1 MTTMK
6 TAPEPFSGH
15 GGAVR
20 AIAVFPDGRRVVT
33 GGDDRMIRIWDLRTG
48 QLLAHHTEHE
58 DEVLAVAVTGDGRV
72 VSCGLTAMVV
82 WDSAND
88 VRVSY
93 TPHGARITEI
103 AISPG
108 GDVVAAIHLDGSIHR
123 LGGGAGWPSRHRR
136 VESIAVTANG
146 QVITAGAG
154 PLVHVVDRSG
164 AELDML
170 DGRAAATV
178 TVARTVAGSTDGRR
192 VAFASPEAVWC
203 WDRKGPSSR
212 PVRLTGSHDAITMV
226 VTPDGK
232 QVVAGGHGGDIRA
245 WNPDQ
250 GPAEPISMP
259 GRGSPVRSLA
269 VTPDCRQLISG
280 AEDGTIRVWDLGT
293 GGTVF
298 PGRKPRPQP
307 AIASDRES
315 ALDLLGFAGDVDSM
329 AALITDRETRPP
341 LAIALLGRWGS
352 GKSSFMRQL
361 QERVALLTEQGRRN
375 PARSVFATAVRQVR
389 FDAWHYNDDQLWV
402 GMVEH
407 LFAALAEPAPPD
419 TEAVRAERDAL
430 REDLRDLEDLADP
443 NTTGTRRLRARFRLW
458 LGRFARWRG
467 RVVLSGVAVALLGT
481 ATGLTWS
488 LWGDAVV
495 TWVSGALTAVAASP
509 IVDRVIAAWRSVR
522 GVTGRRADGLEQA
535 VRTTRMRLAQFDAAQ
550 RLALAIEETRSGGYD
565 QYRGLLGRVH
575 TDLRRLSDS
584 ASEAFAEWD
593 RAGSSGVPPLE
604 RVILYID
611 DLDRC
616 SPRKVVDVLAA
627 VHLLLAL
634 PFFVVV
640 VAVDPRWLRRCLEQY
655 HSELFGGPV
664 DGLGGATPLDYLD
677 KIFQV
682 VFALRPMG
690 SGATR
695 LVEALVP
702 TETGP
707 WRGPGQQEPPTS
719 GGDGSTGHI
728 APGDAPPEA
737 VGSQPSSPV
746 AQPERLRLRV
756 DEQRFIQRMC
766 TLLETPRAV
775 KRFVNLYRLVRAGVV
790 DDDDFIGADGTGPY
804 QAVLVLLAVLVS
816 APDAGRDLI
825 TVLYAADP
833 AGGFAALVNELAS
846 AARKPRDL
854 WPRLLVVLR
863 DGEPTHDR
871 VATYCDWAGTIARF
885 SFETWDLTK
894 AR

>member
-1 MTTMK
+1 MN

-20 AIAVFPDGRRVVT
+20 AIAVFPDGRRIVT

-48 QLLAHHTEHE
+48 TLLAHHTEHE
-58 DEVLAVAVTGDGRV
+58 DEVLAVAATGDGRV
-72 VSCGLTAMVV
+72 VSCGRTAMVV
-82 WDSAND
+82 WDSAKR
-88 VRVSY
+88 VRVSR
-93 TPHGARITEI
+93 TPHGARVTEV

-108 GDVVAAIHLDGSIHR
+108 GDVVAAIDLDGSIHR
-123 LGGGAGWPSRHRR
+123 PGGGVGWPSRHRR
-136 VESIAVTANG
+136 VDSIAVTANG

-164 AELDML
+164 TELDRL
-170 DGRAAATV
+170 DGRATV
-178 TVARTVAGSTDGRR
+178 TVAGTVAGSTDGRR
-192 VAFASPEAVWC
+192 VAFATPEAVWC
-203 WDRKGPSSR
+203 WDRKRSPSR
-212 PVRLTGSHDAITMV
+212 PVRLTGSHDAVTMV

-232 QVVAGGHGGDIRA
+232 QVVAGGFGGDIRA
-245 WNPDQ
+245 WDPDQ
-250 GPAEPISMP
+250 RPAEPISMP

-269 VTPDCRQLISG
+269 VTPDCRQLVSG

-293 GGTVF
+293 GGEVF
-298 PGRKPRPQP
+298 PGRKARPQP

-315 ALDLLGFAGDVDSM
+315 ALDLLGFTGDVDSM

-407 LFAALAEPAPPD
+407 LFAALAEPGPPD

-443 NTTGTRRLRARFRLW
+443 NTPGTRRLRARLRLW
-458 LGRFARWRG
+458 LARLARWRG
-467 RVVLSGVAVALLGT
+467 RVLLSGVAVALLGT
-481 ATGLTWS
+481 ATGLTWG

-495 TWVSGALTAVAASP
+495 TWVAGTLTAVAASP

-522 GVTGRRADGLEQA
+522 GVTGRRADDLEQA
-535 VRTTRMRLAQFDAAQ
+535 VRTTRMRLARFDAAQ
-550 RLALAIEETRSGGYD
+550 RLALAVEEARSGGYD

-584 ASEAFAEWD
+584 AGEAFAEWD
-593 RAGSSGVPPLE
+593 RAGASGVPPLE

-690 SGATR
+690 SGAVR

-702 TETGP
+702 TEPGL
-707 WRGPGQQEPPTS
+707 WRGAGQQAGPSTS
-719 GGDGSTGHI
+719 GRDGSTGHVL
-728 APGDAPPEA
+728 AGDAPPEVA
-737 VGSQPSSPV
+737 GSQPSSPV

-756 DEQRFIQRMC
+756 DELRFIQRMC

-775 KRFVNLYRLVRAGVV
+775 KRFVNLYRLVRAPVV
-790 DDDDFIGADGTGPY
+790 DDDDFIGADGAGPY

-816 APDAGRDLI
+816 APDAGRDLVA
-825 TVLYAADP
+825 TLETADR
-833 AGGFAALVNELAS
+833 AGSFTALVNELAS
-846 AARKPRDL
+846 AERKPRERDL
-854 WPRLLVVLR
+854 WPRLLVVLCE
-863 DGEPTHDR
+863 GAPTHDS

-885 SFETWDLTK
+885 SFETWDLT
-894 AR
+894 RPR